1 MKLIANWQHA
11 VARIALTLTAL
22 VLAVLFAGIA
32 SQGQAQNQTQT
43 SPPARGSLS
52 GAVTADQGAVVGF
65 RVTVHNLT
73 YKLWYTVFTVKGHY
87 NVPQALPG
95 SYDVIVLEKGFS
107 SPTLRVD
114 LAPGEEKTVDIAV
127 KNLAARAAV
136 TQGASTEGMTA
147 AMGGPAPAANTI
159 WVNSMEELY
168 PPGPGRDLLKANC
181 TGCHGSEFGTMHRT
195 KEGYRIGI
203 ARMTETGPTDV
214 PFDTNLGHTY
224 LTGAQKDQMAEYLA
238 SNFGPST
245 PDKRLKVDP
254 PILDEDALAKA
265 IYVSYDI
272 PDNFPR
278 PPFRGDRVGANEIDG
293 VTVQESSMPGGRALP
308 QMLHDPLI
316 VPDGIWYA
324 NPTGNAMIHLDPTQ
338 LDPNRRYTV
347 YPLEGSNTYTFLHGI
362 TADSKGHIYW
372 AEIIGGQLGE
382 LDPATGKQIRH
393 YTPRRGGM
401 LQVVTDKDDNIWFG
415 MVKGPGG
422 VGKLDAKTR
431 VVHQWQTPTPD
442 NLIYGLAASPVDGTI
457 WGAGYSKGQVTK
469 FDPKT
474 EEYTEYYAPGSW
486 GQIRRIGVDSKGIV
500 WFSEYS
506 TGILGRLDPST
517 GKMTEY
523 KMPTLGANPY
533 DAWPDKTDKIWISD
547 QPQSSLVRFDPDTK
561 KFTYYP
567 EPQLNWSL
575 PKVEVEKNNTVW
587 FGARFLPYI
596 TANHLYP
603 NGYSADAPPEP

>member
-1 MKLIANWQHA
+1 MTQMMSRPSARVAANAAVMLAILFAA
-11 VARIALTLTAL
+11 VA
-22 VLAVLFAGIA
+22 
-32 SQGQAQNQTQT
+32 SPGQMQT
-43 SPPARGSLS
+43 SSPARGTLS
-52 GAVTADQGAVVGF
+52 GTVTADQGAVVGF

-87 NVPQALPG
+87 TVPQALPG
-95 SYDVIVLEKGFS
+95 SYDVIVLERGYT
-107 SPTLRVD
+107 SPTLRID
-114 LAPGEEKTVDIAV
+114 LAPGETKTADIAT
-127 KNLAARAAV
+127 KNISVRPATA
-136 TQGASTEGMTA
+136 QGASTEGMNA
-147 AMGGPAPAANTI
+147 AAGGPGAGANTV
-159 WVNSMEELY
+159 WVNSMDELY

-181 TGCHGSEFGTMHRT
+181 TGCHGPEFGTMHRT

-203 ARMTETGPTDV
+203 ARMTETGPTDN
-214 PFDTNLGHTY
+214 PFGTNFGNTY
-224 LTGAQKDQMAEYLA
+224 LTGAQKDQLADYLA
-238 SNFGPST
+238 TNFPPGA

-278 PPFRGDRVGANEIDG
+278 PPFKGAVIGANEIDG
-293 VTVQESSMPGGRALP
+293 AAAQDPWVASPEGRPVP
-308 QMLHDPLI
+308 QLLHDPFI
-316 VPDGIWYA
+316 VPDGVWYA
-324 NPTGNAMIHLDPTQ
+324 NPTANAMIHLDPTQ
-338 LDPNRRYTV
+338 VDPNKRFKV
-347 YPLEGSNTYTFLHGI
+347 YPLKGPDTYVFMHGI
-362 TADSKGHIYW
+362 TVDSKGHVYW
-372 AEIIGGQLGE
+372 AEITGGQLGE

-401 LQVVTDKDDNIWFG
+401 LQVVTDKDDNVWFG

-422 VGKLDAKTR
+422 MGELVAKTR

-457 WGAGYSKGQVTK
+457 WGAGYDKGLVTV
-469 FDPKT
+469 FNPRN
-474 EEYTEYYAPGSW
+474 EEYTEYYAPSSW

-500 WFSEYS
+500 WFSEYT
-506 TGILGRLDPST
+506 TGIVGRLDPAT

-523 KMPTLGANPY
+523 KMPTQGANPY
-533 DAWPDKTDKIWISD
+533 DVWPDKNDKIWISD
-547 QPQSSLVRFDPDTK
+547 QPQSSLVLFDPDTK

-575 PKVEVEKNNTVW
+575 PKVEVEKNNTIW

-596 TANHLYP
+596 TANHFYP
-603 NGYSADAPPEP
+603 DGYSADAPPEP

>member
-1 MKLIANWQHA
+1 MA
-11 VARIALTLTAL
+11 
-22 VLAVLFAGIA
+22 A
-32 SQGQAQNQTQT
+32 SSRGQAQNQTPTQAPVT
-43 SPPARGSLS
+43 RGSLS

-87 NVPQALPG
+87 TVPQALPG

-114 LAPGEEKTVDIAV
+114 LAPGEDKTVDIAV
-127 KNLAARAAV
+127 KNLAARTAS
-136 TQGASTEGMTA
+136 TQGASTEGINA
-147 AMGGPAPAANTI
+147 AAGGFGVAANTV

-181 TGCHGSEFGTMHRT
+181 TGCHGPEFGTMHRT
-195 KEGYRIGI
+195 KDGFRSGV
-203 ARMTETGPTDV
+203 ARMTETGPTDN
-214 PFDTNLGHTY
+214 PFGTNLGNTY
-224 LTGAQKDQMAEYLA
+224 LTGAQKDQLAEYLA
-238 SNFGPST
+238 TNFGPGT

-278 PPFRGDRVGANEIDG
+278 PAFRGNLIGANEIDG
-293 VTVQESSMPGGRALP
+293 VTAQDPWVAGPAGRSVP
-308 QMLHDPLI
+308 QLLHDPFI
-316 VPDGIWYA
+316 VPDGVWYA
-324 NPTGNAMIHLDPTQ
+324 NPVANAMVHLDPTQ
-338 LDPNRRYTV
+338 LDPSKRYKV
-347 YPLEGSNTYTFLHGI
+347 YPLKGPDTYVFLHGI
-362 TADSKGHIYW
+362 TVDSKGHVYW
-372 AEIIGGQLGE
+372 AEITGGQLGE
-382 LDPATGKQIRH
+382 LDPETGKQIRH

-401 LQVVTDKDDNIWFG
+401 LQVVTDKDDNVWFA

-422 VGKLDAKTR
+422 VGELNAKTR
-431 VVHQWQTPTPD
+431 MVHQWQTPTPD
-442 NLIYGLAASPVDGTI
+442 NLLYGLAANPVDGTI
-457 WGAGYSKGQVTK
+457 WGAGYDKGLVTG

-474 EEYTEYYAPGSW
+474 EEYHEFYAPGSW

-500 WFSEYS
+500 WFSEYT
-506 TGILGRLDPST
+506 TGIVGRLDPAT

-523 KMPTLGANPY
+523 KMPTQGANPY
-533 DAWPDKTDKIWISD
+533 EVWPDKTDKIWISD
-547 QPQSSLVRFDPDTK
+547 QPQSSLVHFDPDTK
-561 KFTYYP
+561 KWTYYP